1 MKSFLFIFVLSLLSL
16 SSVLSED
23 CINIKGATKDIC
35 NKGLSEADKKYYE
48 RCCYVKYR
56 ADGADKDTEKC
67 LPLTKY
73 KFEHMLDVKKQYA
86 FDYSNTWVI
95 ECNSNYVKFSLLSLV
110 LLLI

>member
-23 CINIKGATKDIC
+23 CKYIKGATKDVC
-35 NKGLSEADKKYYE
+35 NKGLSENDKKYYE

-56 ADGADKDTEKC
+56 KDGRDTDTEQC

-73 KFEHMLDVKKQYA
+73 KFEQMLDVKKQYA